1 MNYVKV
7 WAHVAGQSGEWRSRK
22 AATVAGTPGL
32 QRADAVPEM
41 VARTL
46 GLRWCSTERSLLSD
60 ERMEEIGRGRDES
73 RRRAAGGSGRRGRPG
88 ARGAAR
94 RRGVAGGVACGAV
107 TGAAGGPNFAGGGGF
122 GAAAGGR
129 ARRAR
134 ARQAGTSGAARE
146 KARRCED
153 DGQGGGRR
161 WQGR

>member
-1 MNYVKV
+1 MVL
-7 WAHVAGQSGEWRSRK
+7 VAGQSGEWRSRT

-46 GLRWCSTERSLLSD
+46 DPRWCSTERSLLSGLRRG

-73 RRRAAGGSGRRGRPG
+73 RRRAAGGSSRRGRAG
-88 ARGAAR
+88 TRGAAR

-107 TGAAGGPNFAGGGGF
+107 TGAVGGPNFAGGGGF
-122 GAAAGGR
+122 GAAASGR

-134 ARQAGTSGAARE
+134 ARRAGTSGAARE
-146 KARRCED
+146 KAWRRED

>member
-7 WAHVAGQSGEWRSRK
+7 WAHVAGQSGEWRSRT

-46 GLRWCSTERSLLSD
+46 GPRWCSTERSFLSGLRRD

-73 RRRAAGGSGRRGRPG
+73 RRRAAGGSGRRGRAG

-94 RRGVAGGVACGAV
+94 RRGVAGGVA
-107 TGAAGGPNFAGGGGF
+107 
-122 GAAAGGR
+122 
-129 ARRAR
+129 
-134 ARQAGTSGAARE
+134 
-146 KARRCED
+146 
-153 DGQGGGRR
+153 
-161 WQGR
+161 